1 MRIVGMIGPK
11 GHGKDTAAEALIAKG
26 WLRASFADPLYNE
39 VAQAF
44 GVSRTL
50 LEYRLTKETP
60 LPALALSNCN
70 CAEFVQVMLKL
81 EELALGPTEL
91 SVTMAKPR
99 SPREVLQVWGTEFRR
114 ELYSADYWRSQVRAK
129 VQSEPGASWVIT
141 DVRYPN
147 EAELLREMGGESCKL
162 ARVVRPSLMAA
173 LDIRSMHK
181 SEVSMLT
188 YPVDVEFE
196 NHDDKINELKASVV
210 SSLH

>member
-1 MRIVGMIGPK
+1 MRIVGMMGPK

-44 GVSRTL
+44 MVSRAL
-50 LEYRLTKETP
+50 LEFRLTKETP
-60 LPALALSNCN
+60 LPALALVNCSSS
-70 CAEFVQVMLKL
+70 EFVQVMLKL
-81 EELALGPTEL
+81 DELALGLTEL
-91 SVTMAKPR
+91 RVAMAKPR
-99 SPREVLQVWGTEFRR
+99 SPREILQVWGTEYRR
-114 ELYSADYWRSQVRAK
+114 EMFNPDYWRNQVRDK
-129 VQSEPGASWVIT
+129 IQSEPGASWVIT

-147 EAELLREMGGESCKL
+147 EAELLRELGGDSCKL

-196 NHDDKINELKASVV
+196 NHDDKISELKASVV
-210 SSLH
+210 SLLG